1 MASRP
6 VPTPVTPAP
15 IAFVVEVIN
24 KWGSIPREVAG
35 EQRTPYPSLRDLA
48 QEHGFRL
55 DAETDA
61 RSDNNVVQT
70 ADTLYPLFDTPD
82 AAALVDRMNE
92 VLDLSEVRPALIRE
106 GDRIAEGW
114 ITDTPDRLLAACTL
128 TLHHHLLAWGDGH
141 RLGLCEG
148 LRCADVYADLSSAGR
163 RRFCS
168 TTCQNRS
175 RVAAFRAR
183 RRSTETA

>member
-6 VPTPVTPAP
+6 APTLVTPAP
-15 IAFVVEVIN
+15 LAFVVEVIN
-24 KWGSIPREVAG
+24 MWGSIPREVAG
-35 EQRTPYPSLRDLA
+35 EQQTPYPLLRDLA
-48 QEHGFRL
+48 QQHGFRL
-55 DAETDA
+55 DPVTDA
-61 RSDNNVVQT
+61 LNDESVVQA
-70 ADTLYPLFDTPD
+70 ADALYPLFDTPD
-82 AAALVDRMNE
+82 AAVLVDRVNE
-92 VLDLSEVRPALIRE
+92 VLDLSEVRPALTRA

-114 ITDTPDRLLAACTL
+114 ITKAPDRLLAACTL
-128 TLHHHLLAWGDGH
+128 ALHHHLLAWGDGH

-148 LRCADVYADLSSAGR
+148 VRCADVYADSSSAGR

>member
-1 MASRP
+1 MASHP
-6 VPTPVTPAP
+6 APTLVTPAP
-15 IAFVVEVIN
+15 LAFVVEVIN
-24 KWGSIPREVAG
+24 TWGSIPREVAG
-35 EQRTPYPSLRDLA
+35 EQQTPYPSLRDLA

-55 DAETDA
+55 DSVTDGL
-61 RSDNNVVQT
+61 SGKNVVQT
-70 ADTLYPLFDTPD
+70 ADALYRLFDTSD
-82 AAALVDRMNE
+82 AAVLVDRVNE
-92 VLDLSEVRPALIRE
+92 VLDLSEVRPALTRA

-114 ITDTPDRLLAACTL
+114 ITNEPGRLLAACTL
-128 TLHHHLLAWGDGH
+128 AIHHHLLAWGDGH

-148 LRCADVYADLSSAGR
+148 VRCADVYVDSSSAGR